1 MSVKRNEFIQHLA
14 NHNCFLQRHG
24 SKHDIYQN
32 STTKKKTTVPGHPRL
47 DKHLCD
53 IICKQ
58 LEIPKL

>member
-14 NHNCFLQRHG
+14 NHYCYLHRHG

-32 STTKKKTTVPGHPRL
+32 SISKKKTTLPRHPKL
-47 DKHLCD
+47 DKRLCD
-53 IICKQ
+53 LICKQ

>member
-1 MSVKRNEFIQHLA
+1 MSVKRNEFIQHLSTY
-14 NHNCFLQRHG
+14 NCFFQRHG

-32 STTKKKTTVPGHPRL
+32 QFTRKKTTVPRHPKL

-53 IICKQ
+53 LICKQ

>member
-14 NHNCFLQRHG
+14 NHNCFLHRHG

-32 STTKKKTTVPGHPRL
+32 TSTKKKTTVPRHPQL

-53 IICKQ
+53 LICKQ

>member
-14 NHNCFLQRHG
+14 DHNCFLHRHG

-32 STTKKKTTVPGHPRL
+32 SVTKKKTTVPRHPKL
-47 DKHLCD
+47 DKHLAD
-53 IICKQ
+53 LICKQ